1 MGGRCLKHR
10 PWQTS
15 LRARY
20 ALDAA
25 QGARAGIPRSAA
37 GAKEGAQSPRKRQ
50 TLHQHRQR
58 RRQHQTRRRTS
69 PALRAPHRARRH
81 RASSEARVP
90 WCERP
95 QHRSRRYQTL
105 QAASI
110 LAAQARTDNAS
121 GSIARIEHQRRTS
134 PEAPSTSTTPA
145 SRDYIARVQPYR
157 IGDKSSIRGDQGAA
171 KADECP
177 EP

>member
-1 MGGRCLKHR
+1 MPVFLGPPRGQRKARNHLESAKRC
-10 PWQTS
+10 TS
-15 LRARY
+15 IGSADGNIKR
-20 ALDAA
+20 DA
-25 QGARAGIPRSAA
+25 
-37 GAKEGAQSPRKRQ
+37 
-50 TLHQHRQR
+50 
-58 RRQHQTRRRTS
+58 
-69 PALRAPHRARRH
+69 
-81 RASSEARVP
+81 
-90 WCERP
+90 ERP
-95 QHRSRRYQTL
+95 QRSGLHIERVGIERLQRR
-105 QAASI
+105 ASPGASAPNI
-110 LAAQARTDNAS
+110 DRVGTKHCKQPASLAAQARTDNAS